1 MKTRSTLTMLLL
13 AILLGMSAL
22 VALAAPSDDPSAPAV
37 LAAPR
42 DVCVSNGTGNWGTAG
57 TWTCGHVPTGSDI
70 VIINNGHTVTLNTNG
85 SAYQLIVGGGTSG
98 TLTHGTD
105 PQTLTVGAGGV
116 SVSNG
121 ATFSAPEV
129 LTINGNLS
137 INSGG
142 IFNGGNA
149 TINIQGNLTNNGTL
163 NAGTSMIVM
172 NGSGGAQ
179 NIGGSGPLNFYKLTI
194 GNSAGVNLTTSA
206 TVTLLLELQ
215 LSDLNVSSGYTL
227 TMASGAAIS
236 GNYDVVG
243 VTYRSGLVAGTSYSF
258 GSPYTTIT
266 FNGSGGPSELAV
278 KLIKSAPNG
287 LCQPVLRH
295 YQIITSTSTVSY
307 DLRLHYRNSELNGND
322 ESKIQMW
329 EQVNGLWTL
338 RPATGRSYS
347 GTDDNWVEKTGI
359 TTGGLNTFWA
369 LAESGCPTAVTLST
383 FEARADAPSAL
394 PFIGLGALAVVM
406 LGVVVWRRTMCQ

>member
-1 MKTRSTLTMLLL
+1 L
-13 AILLGMSAL
+13 ASYLQQANYAAL
-22 VALAAPSDDPSAPAV
+22 FPKRL
-37 LAAPR
+37 
-42 DVCVSNGTGNWGTAG
+42 NQF
-57 TWTCGHVPTGSDI
+57 I
-70 VIINNGHTVTLNTNG
+70 VIINNGHTVTLDSG
-85 SAYQLIVGGGTSG
+85 GGVAYQLIVGGGSSG
-98 TLTHGTD
+98 VLTHTTGF
-105 PQTLTVGAGGV
+105 QTLTVGAGGM

-121 ATFSAPEV
+121 AMFAAPET

-142 IFNGGNA
+142 TFDGGNA
-149 TINIQGNLTNNGTL
+149 AINIQGNLTNNGTF
-163 NAGTSMIVM
+163 NAGTSAIVM
-172 NGSGGAQ
+172 DGSGGAQ
-179 NIGGSGPLNFYKLTI
+179 NIGSSGPLNFYKLKM
-194 GNSAGVNLTTSA
+194 GNPAGVNLTTSA

-215 LSDLNVSSGYTL
+215 SSDLNVSSGYTL
-227 TMASGAAIS
+227 TMASGSAIS

-243 VTYRSGLVAGTSYSF
+243 VTYRSGLVAGIPYSF
-258 GSPYTTIT
+258 GNPYTTIT

-307 DLRLHYRNSELNGND
+307 DLRLHYRDSELNGND

-329 EQVNGLWTL
+329 EQVNGRWTL
-338 RPATGRSYS
+338 RSATGRFVS
-347 GTDDNWVEKTGI
+347 GTDNNWVEKTGI

-369 LAESGCPTAVTLST
+369 LAESGCPTAVTLSA
-383 FEARADAPSAL
+383 FEARADAPGAL

-406 LGVVVWRRTMCQ
+406 LGVVVWRRTICQ

>member
-1 MKTRSTLTMLLL
+1 LL
-13 AILLGMSAL
+13 AILLDVSAL
-22 VALAAPSDDPSAPAV
+22 VALAAPSDNPSAPTMP
-37 LAAPR
+37 AAPLG
-42 DVCVSNGTGNWGTAG
+42 VCVSTGTGNWNTGG
-57 TWTCGHVPTGSDI
+57 TWSCGHVPNNTDI
-70 VIINNGHTVTLNTNG
+70 VIINNGHTVTLDSG
-85 SAYQLIVGGGTSG
+85 GGVAYQLIVGGGSSG
-98 TLTHGTD
+98 VLTHTTGF
-105 PQTLTVGAGGV
+105 QTLTVGAGGM

-121 ATFSAPEV
+121 AMFAAPEALSV
-129 LTINGNLS
+129 NGNLS

-142 IFNGGNA
+142 TFDGGNA
-149 TINIQGNLTNNGTL
+149 AINIQGNLTNNGTFT
-163 NAGTSMIVM
+163 AGTSAIEM

-179 NIGGSGPLNFYKLTI
+179 NIGGSGPLNFYKLKM
-194 GNSAGVNLTTSA
+194 GNPAGVNLTTSA
-206 TVTLLLELQ
+206 TVTFLLELQ
-215 LSDLNVSSGYTL
+215 FSDLNVSSGYTL
-227 TMASGAAIS
+227 TMASSAAIS

-243 VTYRSGLVAGTSYSF
+243 VTYRSGLGAGTPYSF

-278 KLIKSAPNG
+278 KLIKSAPGG

-307 DLRLHYRNSELNGND
+307 DLRLHYRDSELNGND

-329 EQVNGLWTL
+329 EQVNGRWTL
-338 RPATGRSYS
+338 RSATGRFVS
-347 GTDDNWVEKTGI
+347 GTDNNWVEKTGI

-369 LAESGCPTAVTLST
+369 LAESGCPTAVTLSA
-383 FEARADAPSAL
+383 FEARADAPGAL